1 MRRRTLFFFLLLF
14 GLAPVSRSADAVSI
28 KIRQV
33 GLENIYA
40 LGNKPTLVSFDV
52 RNTTMQTMPIVLLV
66 DEVSLPSD
74 ARSVTTSIQL
84 PLQLSPGEERTLRVP
99 VQIVPVNNGRLV
111 IYLEARDAHNLIVGR
126 TARLVGPKTDGQI
139 IGLICATPDL
149 CRNIQQS
156 ILLSG
161 SPEEQTH
168 KSRFQQAFALGFQC
182 SVPQYVLS

>member
-1 MRRRTLFFFLLLF
+1 MPRRALLCFLLLF
-14 GLAPVSRSADAVSI
+14 GLAPASRSTDAVSI

-40 LGNKPTLVSFDV
+40 QGNSPTLISFDV
-52 RNTTMQTMPIVLLV
+52 RNTTLQNIPVSILV
-66 DEVSLPSD
+66 DEVSLQNDS
-74 ARSVTTSIQL
+74 RSVTTSIQM
-84 PLQLSPGEERTLRVP
+84 PLFLSPGEERTLRVP
-99 VQIVPVNNGRLV
+99 VHIVPRNNGRMV

-139 IGLICATPDL
+139 IGLICSTPEL

-161 SPEEQTH
+161 SPEEQTPNR
-168 KSRFQQAFALGFQC
+168 RFFA
-182 SVPQYVLS
+182 